1 MTWHA
6 GSLGMTSFSVFVF
19 LIFGKRSRNIPINKL
34 PFKMKEADLCIGLC
48 LIFFNF
54 TILLKNMLVEEF
66 NTREMKIVLQFE
78 RKRPSLINR
87 KFSYY

>member
-1 MTWHA
+1 
-6 GSLGMTSFSVFVF
+6 
-19 LIFGKRSRNIPINKL
+19 
-34 PFKMKEADLCIGLC
+34 MKEADLCIGLC
-48 LIFFNF
+48 VICYF